1 MANPK
6 QKIAQPFPV
15 DALPKAVADICREIS
30 NSFEVPLELPCTTA
44 LGLLAACC
52 QKKAI
57 VRINSTYTEQLT
69 LFTLAI
75 SDTGDRKSNVFKLLR
90 DAVITEQDEYFQAHR
105 DDITRS
111 GLEYQMLQRKLEA
124 AKRSFI
130 FDNSESNYTMDD
142 IMELE
147 RMVRDFDLLT
157 PPKLL
162 VDDAT
167 SEKLIDVLE
176 EQGGSIA
183 IASPEG
189 GLFSTL
195 RTAVSANPTFDAYL
209 KAYTGDSIEV
219 ARISRKGNSIEA
231 PKLSLIIACQPKT
244 AAEMIANKTFRDKG
258 LPARFLFAVCRSL
271 VGTRTFDKPE
281 VSTGAIAAY
290 NGLIRELLNGVFDR
304 NTEQNELTLTEK
316 GRVAFLE
323 FSRSFKHK
331 LGENGKLGFMKDWCA
346 KLPGQM
352 LSIAGILAICG
363 SEQVIDECSAKR
375 AATIAG
381 WFMGNA
387 IAVFGG
393 QELEGEDG
401 SAEFSVDTLRRF
413 LDECTVPSKG
423 EYVKTSVLFERYEA
437 WVGQHG
443 YMNTTRQKF
452 VGTLKGLV
460 PVNKHSGGNVAK
472 ARFALRESK
481 AGGGLEA
488 THPSH

>member
-1 MANPK
+1 MANSKLKP
-6 QKIAQPFPV
+6 QHTNTAFPV
-15 DALPKAVADICREIS
+15 DSLPKAVADICREIS
-30 NSFEVPLELPCTTA
+30 HSFEVPLELPCTTA

-90 DAVITEQDEYFQAHR
+90 DAVIAAQDEYFQTYR

-124 AKRSFI
+124 VKRGFI
-130 FDNSESNYTMDD
+130 VEGSESGYTMDD

-147 RMVRDFDLLT
+147 RMVRDFDLLV

-195 RTAVSANPTFDAYL
+195 RTAASANPTFDAYL

-281 VSTGAIAAY
+281 VSAEAITAY
-290 NGLIRELLNGVFDR
+290 NALIRALLDGVFDR
-304 NTEQNELTLTEK
+304 NTEQTELTLTEK
-316 GRVAFLE
+316 GRAAFLE
-323 FSRSFKHK
+323 FSHSFEHK
-331 LGENGKLGFMKDWCA
+331 LGENGELEFMKDWCA

-352 LSIAGILAICG
+352 LRIAGILAICG
-363 SEQVIDECSAKR
+363 GEQVIDEGNAKR
-375 AATIAG
+375 AAAIAA

-387 IAVFGG
+387 AVVFGG
-393 QELEGEDG
+393 QDFEVEEK

-423 EYVKTSVLFERYEA
+423 EYVKTSVLFEQYEA
-437 WVGQHG
+437 WAGRYG
-443 YMNTTRQKF
+443 YELSTSREF
-452 VGTLKGLV
+452 VGALKAVLEV
-460 PVNKHSGGNVAK
+460 ARRNVGNVACGI
-472 ARFALRESK
+472 ALSD
-481 AGGGLEA
+481 
-488 THPSH
+488 

>member
-1 MANPK
+1 MANRKHGIQMSPVDS
-6 QKIAQPFPV
+6 PFPV
-15 DALPKAVADICREIS
+15 DALPQTVADICREIS
-30 NSFEVPLELPCTTA
+30 HSFEVPLELPCTTA

-57 VRINSTYTEQLT
+57 VRVNSTYTEQLN

-90 DAVITEQDEYFQAHR
+90 DAVISAQDEYFQAHR

-124 AKRSFI
+124 AKRSLVAEG
-130 FDNSESNYTMDD
+130 SESGYTMDD

-147 RMVRDFDLLT
+147 RMVRDFDLLA

-195 RTAVSANPTFDAYL
+195 RTAASANPTFDAYL

-281 VSTGAIAAY
+281 VSAGAIAAY
-290 NGLIRELLNGVFDR
+290 NTLIRDLLDGAFDR
-304 NTEQNELTLTEK
+304 NVQQAELTLTEK
-316 GRVAFLE
+316 GRAVFLE
-323 FSRSFKHK
+323 FSRSVEPK
-331 LGENGKLGFMKDWCA
+331 LAENGELEFMKDWCA

-352 LSIAGILAICG
+352 LRIAGILAICAG
-363 SEQVIDECSAKR
+363 QQVIDEGSATR
-375 AATIAG
+375 AAAIAG
-381 WFMGNA
+381 WFTGNA
-387 IAVFGG
+387 ATVFGG
-393 QELEGEDG
+393 QEFEAEDV
-401 SAEFSVDTLRRF
+401 SAEFSAETLRRF
-413 LDECTVPSKG
+413 LDECTVPSRS
-423 EYVKTSVLFERYEA
+423 EYVKTSALFERYTEWA
-437 WVGQHG
+437 EQNG
-443 YMNTTRQKF
+443 YATPTSREF
-452 VGTLKGLV
+452 VGALKVVLEV
-460 PVNKHSGGNVAK
+460 ARRNVGNVAYGI
-472 ARFALRESK
+472 ALVD
-481 AGGGLEA
+481 
-488 THPSH
+488 

>member
-1 MANPK
+1 MTTLETRRTAP
-6 QKIAQPFPV
+6 PFPV

-30 NSFEVPLELPCTTA
+30 RSFEVPLELPCTTA

-57 VRINSTYTEQLT
+57 VRVNSTYTEQLT

-90 DAVITEQDEYFQAHR
+90 DAVIAAQDEYFQAHR

-111 GLEYQMLQRKLEA
+111 GLEYQMLKRKLEA
-124 AKRSFI
+124 AKRSFVVEG
-130 FDNSESNYTMDD
+130 SESGYTMDD

-147 RMVRDFDLLT
+147 RMVRDFDLLV

-195 RTAVSANPTFDAYL
+195 RTAASANPTFDAYL

-258 LPARFLFAVCRSL
+258 LPARFLFAVCPSL

-281 VSTGAIAAY
+281 VSAEAIAAY
-290 NGLIRELLNGVFDR
+290 NSLIRALLDGAFDK
-304 NTEQNELTLTEK
+304 NTGQSELTLTEK
-316 GRVAFLE
+316 GRAAFLE
-323 FSRSFKHK
+323 FSRSFEHK
-331 LGENGKLGFMKDWCA
+331 LGTNGEFEFMKDWCA

-352 LSIAGILAICG
+352 LRIAGILAICA
-363 SEQVIDECSAKR
+363 SEQVIDEGSAKR
-375 AATIAG
+375 AAAIAG

-387 IAVFGG
+387 AVVFGG
-393 QELEGEDG
+393 QALDAEDV
-401 SAEFSVDTLRRF
+401 SAEFSPDVLRRF

-423 EYVKTSVLFERYEA
+423 EYVKTSALFERYTA
-437 WVGQHG
+437 WAGQHG
-443 YMNTTRQKF
+443 YATPTSREF
-452 VGTLKGLV
+452 VGALKAVLEV
-460 PVNKHSGGNVAK
+460 ARRSVGNVACGVSL
-472 ARFALRESK
+472 AD
-481 AGGGLEA
+481 
-488 THPSH
+488 

>member
-1 MANPK
+1 MANRK
-6 QKIAQPFPV
+6 TKSGIQMGSVDNPFPV
-15 DALPKAVADICREIS
+15 DALPEAVADICREIS

-90 DAVITEQDEYFQAHR
+90 DAVIAAQDEYFQAHR

-111 GLEYQMLQRKLEA
+111 GLEYQMMQRKLEA
-124 AKRSFI
+124 AKRGFI
-130 FDNSESNYTMDD
+130 AEGSESGYTMDD

-147 RMVRDFDLLT
+147 RMVRDFDLLV

-195 RTAVSANPTFDAYL
+195 RTAASANPTFDAYL

-281 VSTGAIAAY
+281 VSAEAITAY
-290 NGLIRELLNGVFDR
+290 NSLIRNLLDGVFDK
-304 NTEQNELTLTEK
+304 NTNLMELTLTEK
-316 GRVAFLE
+316 GHAAFLA
-323 FSRSFKHK
+323 FSRSFEHK
-331 LGENGKLGFMKDWCA
+331 LGENGELGFMKDWCA

-352 LSIAGILAICG
+352 LRIAGILAICSG
-363 SEQVIDECSAKR
+363 GQVIDEGSAKR
-375 AATIAG
+375 AAQIAG

-387 IAVFGG
+387 AAVFGG
-393 QELEGEDG
+393 QGFEAESDL
-401 SAEFSVDTLRRF
+401 AEFSVDALRRF

-423 EYVKTSVLFERYEA
+423 EYVKTSALFERYEA
-437 WVGQHG
+437 WAERYG
-443 YMNTTRQKF
+443 YELPTSNAF
-452 VGTLKGLV
+452 VGVLRGALEV
-460 PVNKHSGGNVAK
+460 ARRRVGNVAVGI
-472 ARFALRESK
+472 ALEK
-481 AGGGLEA
+481 
-488 THPSH
+488 

>member
-1 MANPK
+1 MAVPNPPK
-6 QKIAQPFPV
+6 QQAITTPFPV
-15 DALPKAVADICREIS
+15 AALPQAVADICREIS

-57 VRINSTYTEQLT
+57 VRVNATYTEQIN

-90 DAVITEQDEYFQAHR
+90 DAVIAAQDDYFQAHR

-111 GLEYQMLQRKLEA
+111 GLEYQMLKRKLEA
-124 AKRSFI
+124 AKRGYV
-130 FDNSESNYTMDD
+130 FDDSESGYTMDD

-147 RMVRDFDLLT
+147 QAVRDFDLLV

-195 RTAVSANPTFDAYL
+195 KTAAAANPTFDAYL

-219 ARISRKGNSIEA
+219 ARISRKGNAIES

-244 AAEMIANKTFRDKG
+244 AAEMISNKTFRDKG

-281 VSTGAIAAY
+281 VSAGAVANY
-290 NGLIRELLNGVFDR
+290 NALIHELLNGVFDKS
-304 NTEQNELTLTEK
+304 TLPAELTLTAD
-316 GRVAFLE
+316 GSAAYIAFSQGVE
-323 FSRSFKHK
+323 AK
-331 LGENGKLGFMKDWCA
+331 LGENGELRFMRDWCA
-346 KLPGQM
+346 KCPGM
-352 LSIAGILAICG
+352 MVRIAGILAVCDEKNQIDCTIIHRA
-363 SEQVIDECSAKR
+363 SEI
-375 AATIAG
+375 AA
-381 WFMGNA
+381 WFMDNA
-387 IAVFGG
+387 AMVFGG
-393 QELEGEDG
+393 GGLSPVDDVREF
-401 SAEFSVDTLRRF
+401 SAETLRRF
-413 LDECTVPSKG
+413 LDECTVPCK
-423 EYVKTSVLFERYEA
+423 EEHVKTSALFARYAAWAERN
-437 WVGQHG
+437 G
-443 YMNTTRQKF
+443 YKETSPQRF
-452 VGTLKGLV
+452 VGALKGMLSV
-460 PVNKHSGGNVAK
+460 QKHAGGNVANGV
-472 ARFALRESK
+472 AFRD
-481 AGGGLEA
+481 
-488 THPSH
+488 

>member
-1 MANPK
+1 MLTTKADT
-6 QKIAQPFPV
+6 PFPV
-15 DALPKAVADICREIS
+15 DALPETVADICREIS
-30 NSFEVPLELPCTTA
+30 HSFEVPLELPCTTA

-57 VRINSTYTEQLT
+57 VRINSTYTEQLN

-90 DAVITEQDEYFQAHR
+90 DAVIAAQDEYFQANM
-105 DDITRS
+105 DNITRS
-111 GLEYQMLQRKLEA
+111 GLEYQMLKRKLEA
-124 AKRSFI
+124 VKRGYVSE
-130 FDNSESNYTMDD
+130 DSESGYTMDD

-147 RMVRDFDLLT
+147 REVRDFDLLT

-195 RTAVSANPTFDAYL
+195 RTAASANPTFDAYL

-244 AAEMIANKTFRDKG
+244 AAEMIENKTFRDKG

-281 VSTGAIAAY
+281 VSVGAIDAY
-290 NGLIRELLNGVFDR
+290 NSLIRKLLDGVFDKT
-304 NTEQNELTLTEK
+304 TEQAELTLTEK
-316 GRVAFLE
+316 GRAVFLE
-323 FSRSFKHK
+323 FSRSVEPK
-331 LGENGKLGFMKDWCA
+331 LAENGELEFMKDWCA

-352 LSIAGILAICG
+352 LRIAGILAICG
-363 SEQVIDECSAKR
+363 GEREIDEDSAKR
-375 AATIAG
+375 AAEIAG

-387 IAVFGG
+387 AAVFGG
-393 QELEGEDG
+393 QVLEVEAGAADFT
-401 SAEFSVDTLRRF
+401 AEALHHF
-413 LDECTVPSKG
+413 LGDCTTPSKG
-423 EYVKTSVLFERYEA
+423 DYVKTSALLERYLA
-437 WVGQHG
+437 WASQHG
-443 YMNTTRQKF
+443 YKETTPQRF
-452 VGTLKGLV
+452 VGALRGVL
-460 PVNKHSGGNVAK
+460 PVHKHTGGNVANGIVF
-472 ARFALRESK
+472 RN
-481 AGGGLEA
+481 
-488 THPSH
+488 

>member
-1 MANPK
+1 MTNRKTKPGI
-6 QKIAQPFPV
+6 QMSSIATPFPV
-15 DALPKAVADICREIS
+15 DTLPKAVADICREIS
-30 NSFEVPLELPCTTA
+30 HSFEVPLELPCTTA

-57 VRINSTYTEQLT
+57 VRVNSTYTEQLN

-90 DAVITEQDEYFQAHR
+90 DAVIAAQDEYFQAHR

-124 AKRSFI
+124 VKRGFVLEDS
-130 FDNSESNYTMDD
+130 DSNYTMDD

-147 RMVRDFDLLT
+147 RMVRDFDLLA

-195 RTAVSANPTFDAYL
+195 RTAASANPTFDAYL

-244 AAEMIANKTFRDKG
+244 AAEMIANKTFR
-258 LPARFLFAVCRSL
+258 LF
-271 VGTRTFDKPE
+271 T
-281 VSTGAIAAY
+281 
-290 NGLIRELLNGVFDR
+290 
-304 NTEQNELTLTEK
+304 Q
-316 GRVAFLE
+316 
-323 FSRSFKHK
+323 
-331 LGENGKLGFMKDWCA
+331 
-346 KLPGQM
+346 
-352 LSIAGILAICG
+352 
-363 SEQVIDECSAKR
+363 
-375 AATIAG
+375 
-381 WFMGNA
+381 
-387 IAVFGG
+387 
-393 QELEGEDG
+393 
-401 SAEFSVDTLRRF
+401 
-413 LDECTVPSKG
+413 
-423 EYVKTSVLFERYEA
+423 
-437 WVGQHG
+437 
-443 YMNTTRQKF
+443 
-452 VGTLKGLV
+452 
-460 PVNKHSGGNVAK
+460 
-472 ARFALRESK
+472 
-481 AGGGLEA
+481 
-488 THPSH
+488 

>member
-6 QKIAQPFPV
+6 IKSSLETRRIDTPFPV

-30 NSFEVPLELPCTTA
+30 HSFEVPLELPCTTA

-57 VRINSTYTEQLT
+57 VRVNATYTEQLN

-90 DAVITEQDEYFQAHR
+90 DAVVAAQEEYFQAHR

-111 GLEYQMLQRKLEA
+111 GLEYQLLQRRLEA
-124 AKRSFI
+124 AKRAFI
-130 FDNSESNYTMDD
+130 FENSESGYTLDD

-147 RMVRDFDLLT
+147 RLVRDFDILV

-195 RTAVSANPTFDAYL
+195 RTAASANPTFDAYL

-244 AAEMIANKTFRDKG
+244 AAEMISNKTFRDKG

-281 VSTGAIAAY
+281 VSAEAIAAY
-290 NGLIRELLNGVFDR
+290 NSLIRNLLDGAFDR
-304 NTEQNELTLTEK
+304 NVQAELTLTEK
-316 GRVAFLE
+316 GRAAFLD
-323 FSRSFKHK
+323 FSRSFEHK
-331 LGENGKLGFMKDWCA
+331 LGENGEFGFMKDWCA

-352 LSIAGILAICG
+352 LRIAGILALCG
-363 SEQVIDECSAKR
+363 GEQVIDEGSAKH
-375 AATIAG
+375 AAAIAG

-387 IAVFGG
+387 AVVFGR
-393 QELEGEDG
+393 QELETED
-401 SAEFSVDTLRRF
+401 SPEEFSADALRRF
-413 LDECTVPSKG
+413 LDECTVSRKG
-423 EYVKTSVLFERYEA
+423 EYEKTSALFERFEA
-437 WVGQHG
+437 WAGQHG
-443 YMNTTRQKF
+443 YKTTTPQKF
-452 VGTLKGLV
+452 VGTLKGVLQV
-460 PVNKHSGGNVAK
+460 HKHSGGNVANGIVF
-472 ARFALRESK
+472 RS
-481 AGGGLEA
+481 
-488 THPSH
+488 